1 MCVRSFVNSL
11 IYIIDRKCRTSGF
24 REKNLKIEAQWMP
37 HNEKRG
43 QAISQSF
50 LHRVSLYLRDSFRR
64 FIYFVSSLILERCN
78 LPKYSLSTM
87 VAINPCIMMTAIA
100 I

>member
-1 MCVRSFVNSL
+1 M
-11 IYIIDRKCRTSGF
+11 T
-24 REKNLKIEAQWMP
+24 

-50 LHRVSLYLRDSFRR
+50 FQRVSLYFRDSFRR

-78 LPKYSLSTM
+78 LPKNSELDGSNKSLYNDDSDRNNDPI
-87 VAINPCIMMTAIA
+87 VVS
-100 I
+100 